1 MRVLTVNE
9 VEQVGGAFSCEFNP
23 NPINWTPVATG
34 AAIGAMRGFWP
45 GAVLGG
51 GIAYLNESWICRF

>member
-23 NPINWTPVATG
+23 NPINWTPIISSAAMG
-34 AAIGAMRGFWP
+34 AISGNWP
-45 GAVLGG
+45 GVILGG
-51 GIAYLNESWICRF
+51 GSAYLNDRWICRF